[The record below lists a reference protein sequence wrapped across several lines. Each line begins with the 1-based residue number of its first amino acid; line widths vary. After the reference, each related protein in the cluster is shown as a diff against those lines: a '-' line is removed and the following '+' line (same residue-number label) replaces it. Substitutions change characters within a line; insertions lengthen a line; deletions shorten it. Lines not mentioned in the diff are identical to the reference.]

1 MKIDNIKLDIIFDNK
16 HCNNTK
22 ESLWGFSCLIQTP
35 NNTILF
41 DTGSNGRVL
50 LKNIKSRGLDINNID
65 TVFISHSH
73 WDHIGG
79 IDSILEINS
88 NIDIFLTSSLSKNLI
103 RDLKT
108 LSKKVEV
115 IEENPIEILPN
126 IYSTGAMGNEK
137 EQALII
143 DTDRGLIIVA
153 GCSHSGI
160 ANIALRAKEFLGKK
174 IFLLLGGFHLYK
186 KSEKEILEVIDTIK
200 NKIDTQFIA
209 PSHCTGNRAIELF
222 QSRFKQNY
230 ISSGMGIHINFQQNH
245 INNYC
250 F

>member
-16 HCNNTK
+16 QCNNTK
-22 ESLWGFSCLIQTP
+22 ESLWGFACLIETP

-50 LKNIKSRGLDINNID
+50 LKNIKSRELSISNID
-65 TVFISHSH
+65 TIFISHSH

-79 IDSILEINS
+79 IDSILELNKNIN
-88 NIDIFLTSSLSKNLI
+88 IFLTSSLSKNLI

-108 LSKKVEV
+108 LCNKVE
-115 IEENPIEILPN
+115 IIGENPIEILPN
-126 IYSTGAMGNEK
+126 IYSTGAMSNEK

-143 DTDRGLIIVA
+143 DTNKGLIIIA

-160 ANIALRAKEFLGKK
+160 DNIAIRAKEFLNKK

-186 KSEKEILEVIDTIK
+186 KSEKEIIKVINTIEK
-200 NKIDTQFIA
+200 VDTQFIA
-209 PSHCTGNRAIELF
+209 PSHCTGDRAIELF
-222 QSRFKQNY
+222 QNRFKENY
-230 ISSGMGIHINFQQNH
+230 INSGMGIHIDFQQNH